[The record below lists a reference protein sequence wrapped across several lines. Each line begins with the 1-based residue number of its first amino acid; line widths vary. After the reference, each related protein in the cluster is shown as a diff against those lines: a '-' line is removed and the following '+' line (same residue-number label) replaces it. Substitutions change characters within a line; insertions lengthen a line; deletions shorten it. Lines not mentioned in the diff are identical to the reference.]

1 MASVSR
7 PLGLVLLLQ
16 PFGTTKALTPES
28 RHLALRS
35 PCLSHCIFPTFRLQP
50 RCVPRHRFTRHNQR
64 AGRVSDFAM
73 NEQARRYTP
82 PNRVRYPADRQ
93 FASGCSPPHFAVT
106 QLPSA
111 TGPWLTLTQT
121 FTVLTQRLH
130 RRTHP
135 GLDPGSM
142 FQLYCF
148 CTQSRYAPLCTW
160 LTHSGLARYHSMV
173 LRMPVSKV
181 SDGFQP
187 SSASSLRASMA

>member
-135 GLDPGSM
+135 GPRAGVHAHDTRSALVTPDADPGSILM
-142 FQLYCF
+142 
-148 CTQSRYAPLCTW
+148 TREA
-160 LTHSGLARYHSMV
+160 HSSPRT
-173 LRMPVSKV
+173 
-181 SDGFQP
+181 
-187 SSASSLRASMA
+187 